1 MHWLDG
7 AAEDDAE
14 HFTAHAFLNYALG
27 SRGLTFA
34 DLAVRSTVVATFQP
48 YLYTHLVMATK
59 AEEAEA
65 WGQLHRFPLAH
76 GAYQGHDI
84 SIASMPVG
92 APPAVMYLEMLA
104 AGGVRTLLAVGAAGS
119 LQEYAPIGAAML
131 PTSAIREEGT
141 SYHYQPPDTPA
152 LPDADAVGALRAAC
166 AARSLIAHEG
176 PVWTTD
182 APFREL
188 TSKVRRLAA
197 GGVLAV
203 DMEASALFIVGAM
216 RGVQLASLFVVSDEL
231 FHPWSPAFFD
241 RSFRRL
247 ANTVAECALD
257 AAVELV
263 AASGQ
268 RAAGA

>member
-104 AGGVRTLLAVGAAGS
+104 AGGGGDDRPL
-119 LQEYAPIGAAML
+119 
-131 PTSAIREEGT
+131 
-141 SYHYQPPDTPA
+141 
-152 LPDADAVGALRAAC
+152 C
-166 AARSLIAHEG
+166 A
-176 PVWTTD
+176 
-182 APFREL
+182 
-188 TSKVRRLAA
+188 RRLGRMDDAHHR
-197 GGVLAV
+197 GGY
-203 DMEASALFIVGAM
+203 
-216 RGVQLASLFVVSDEL
+216 
-231 FHPWSPAFFD
+231 
-241 RSFRRL
+241 
-247 ANTVAECALD
+247 
-257 AAVELV
+257 
-263 AASGQ
+263 
-268 RAAGA
+268 AGAGA